1 MNKKTQIL
9 DAALSKGQSTLTEH
23 ESKMFLKAYGIPVT
37 REVEVLERG
46 DLDAALENIGFP
58 LVMKACSPL
67 LSHKT
72 EKGLVRTDIRNQEEA
87 TAAFEELLTGM
98 EESEGSILV
107 QEMVHGE
114 RELMVGMTRDPQFG
128 PCVLF
133 GLGGIFTEV
142 LEDVSFR
149 VAPVEKKDVLEM
161 MQDIRARKILGDI
174 RGLPAAD
181 LDSLA
186 DMIIAIGE
194 IGLEN
199 DIIQEIDLNPVILS
213 GTHPIAVDALIVLNS
228 DKGVA
233 DKPTRGGQADPSSV
247 AGYCGGRAS

>member
-1 MNKKTQIL
+1 MNKKTEIL
-9 DAALSKGQSTLTEH
+9 EKALSEGRRNLSEH
-23 ESKMFLKAYGIPVT
+23 ESKLFLEAYGIPLN
-37 REVEVLERG
+37 REVEVLRKG
-46 DLDAALENIGFP
+46 DLDAAIEKIGCP

-72 EKGLVRTDIRNQEEA
+72 EKGLVKTDIRNEAEAAAAYEEI
-87 TAAFEELLTGM
+87 LKGM
-98 EESEGSILV
+98 NGSEGSVLV
-107 QEMVHGE
+107 QEMVQGE
-114 RELMVGMTRDPQFG
+114 RELMAGMTRDSQFG

-133 GLGGIFTEV
+133 GLGGIFTEI

-149 VAPVEKKDVLEM
+149 VAPVDKKDVLGM

-181 LDSLA
+181 SDTLA
-186 DMIIAIGE
+186 EIIITLGE

-213 GTHPIAVDALIVLNS
+213 GSRPFAVDALIVLSSDNS
-228 DKGVA
+228 MA
-233 DKPTRGGQADPSSV
+233 EP
-247 AGYCGGRAS
+247 

>member
-1 MNKKTQIL
+1 MDEKMQIINT
-9 DAALSKGQSTLTEH
+9 ALSKGQKNLTEH
-23 ESKMFLKAYGIPVT
+23 ESKMFLKAYDIPVN

-46 DLDAALENIGFP
+46 GLDAALENIGYP

-72 EKGLVRTDIRNQEEA
+72 EKGLVRTDIRNKKEA
-87 TAAFEELLTGM
+87 TIAYEEILNGM

-107 QEMVHGE
+107 QELVHGE

-133 GLGGIFTEV
+133 GLGGIFTEI

-149 VAPVEKKDVLEM
+149 VAPVEKKDVLDM
-161 MQDIRARKILGDI
+161 MQDIRARKILENI

-181 LDSLA
+181 LNSLT
-186 DMIIAIGE
+186 DMIITIGK

-199 DIIQEIDLNPVILS
+199 DMIQEIDLNPVILS
-213 GTHPIAVDALIVLNS
+213 ESLPIAVDALIVLDS
-228 DKGVA
+228 DEG
-233 DKPTRGGQADPSSV
+233 
-247 AGYCGGRAS
+247 ASKQ